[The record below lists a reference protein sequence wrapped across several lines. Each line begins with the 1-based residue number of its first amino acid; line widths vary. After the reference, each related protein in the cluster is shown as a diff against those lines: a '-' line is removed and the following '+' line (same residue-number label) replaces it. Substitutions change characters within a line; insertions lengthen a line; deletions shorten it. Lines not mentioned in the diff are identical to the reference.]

1 MRRLDWAGKTYY
13 IGKKAEVG
21 EPGTVEI
28 GPIRP
33 PSEAHSLLIR
43 VTRNCPWNKCL
54 FCHTYKD
61 QPFSRRSVAEVKADI
76 RQAKEISE
84 HIKRLSWELGYGGKI
99 TGDLVVFAGQR
110 YGPEYQQIALWLYK
124 GGTSA
129 FLQDANNL
137 SLPADKLAE
146 IVAFLRETFPS
157 LERVTSYARS
167 ASVAKKSL
175 SELRELR
182 EAGLTRIHIGLE
194 SGYDPLLE
202 YMRKG
207 VSAAAHI
214 EAGMKVKE
222 AGMELSEYV
231 ILGLGGRNM
240 STEHALATAK
250 VLSEISPH
258 FIRLRTLAIND
269 TMPLAAKVSTGEFM
283 PLGEDDIVRE
293 ERLLIEHLD
302 CQGTNLLSD
311 HSLNLLMEVNG
322 QLPEDKEAMLA
333 IIDRYLALPNQE
345 RLVFALGRRTGNYY
359 RLDDM
364 ARDLHREQLEAMAA
378 RLVARGQVEE
388 ALSAMKN
395 QYI

>member
-1 MRRLDWAGKTYY
+1 M
-13 IGKKAEVG
+13 
-21 EPGTVEI
+21 EI

-43 VTRNCPWNKCL
+43 VSRNCTWNKCL

-61 QPFSRRSVAEVKADI
+61 QPFSRRSASEVKADI

-99 TGDLVVFAGQR
+99 SGDLVVFAGQR

-137 SLPADKLAE
+137 SLPADQLAE

-175 SELRELR
+175 AELRELK

-194 SGYDPLLE
+194 SGYDPLLT

-207 VSAAAHI
+207 VTATAHVV
-214 EAGMKVKE
+214 AGLAVKE

-231 ILGLGGRNM
+231 ILGLGGREM
-240 STEHALATAK
+240 SAEHALATAR

-269 TMPLAAKVSTGEFM
+269 MMPLAAKVAAGEFT
-283 PLGEDDIVRE
+283 PLGEDEIVRE
-293 ERLLIEHLD
+293 ERLLVENLD
-302 CQGTNLLSD
+302 CQGSHLMSD

-322 QLPEDKEAMLA
+322 QLPEDKGAMLA
-333 IIDRYLALPNQE
+333 LIDRYLGLPDEE
-345 RLVFALGRRTGNYY
+345 RLIFALGRRTGNYY

-388 ALSAMKN
+388 ALSVMKSR
-395 QYI
+395 YI

>member
-1 MRRLDWAGKTYY
+1 M
-13 IGKKAEVG
+13 
-21 EPGTVEI
+21 EI

-33 PSEAHSLLIR
+33 PSEAHSLLLR

-54 FCHTYKD
+54 FCHTYKN
-61 QPFSRRSVAEVKADI
+61 QAFSRRSVAEVKADI

-84 HIKRLSWELGYGGKI
+84 HIRKLSWELGYGGKI
-99 TGDLVVFAGQR
+99 SGDVVVFAGQR

-137 SLPADKLAE
+137 SLPASQLAE

-182 EAGLTRIHIGLE
+182 DAGLTRIHIGLE

-207 VSAAAHI
+207 VTAAAHI
-214 EAGMKVKE
+214 EAGIKVRE

-231 ILGLGGRNM
+231 ILGLGGREM
-240 STEHALATAK
+240 SAQHALATAR

-258 FIRLRTLAIND
+258 FIRLRTLAVND
-269 TMPLAAKVSTGEFM
+269 MMPLAEKVADGEFV

-293 ERLLIEHLD
+293 ERLLVENLD
-302 CQGTNLLSD
+302 CRASTLLSD

-322 QLPEDKEAMLA
+322 HLPEDKEDMLA
-333 IIDRYLALPNQE
+333 VIDRYLALPDQE

-378 RLVARGQVEE
+378 RLATRGQVEE
-388 ALSAMKN
+388 ALAVMKS